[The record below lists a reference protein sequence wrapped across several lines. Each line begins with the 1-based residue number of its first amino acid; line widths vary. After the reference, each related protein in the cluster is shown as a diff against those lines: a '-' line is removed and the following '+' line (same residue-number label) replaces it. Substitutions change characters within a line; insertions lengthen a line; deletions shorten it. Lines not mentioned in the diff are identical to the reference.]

1 MPKPIGVPMESRR
14 RGGGGV
20 PFIPRETLLVTCSQS
35 TLQGLLH
42 RSLVPRDQPQPAILP
57 SSCTAWFSFVSL
69 VASTAV
75 SGATC
80 HRALLTDCG
89 RLVTTLTLGCSTQA
103 PRPHHTVLQGPRG
116 ADPKKQGPSQLG
128 TQGPGAPGVGVVGG
142 WMPFRVC
149 P

>member
-1 MPKPIGVPMESRR
+1 MESRR
-14 RGGGGV
+14 RGGRGRALHPQGDA
-20 PFIPRETLLVTCSQS
+20 PGHLQPEHPPGPSPQEFGSQGPAPAGH
-35 TLQGLLH
+35 TAFLLH
-42 RSLVPRDQPQPAILP
+42 SLV
-57 SSCTAWFSFVSL
+57 FVSL

-89 RLVTTLTLGCSTQA
+89 RLVTTLTLGCSTRS
-103 PRPHHTVLQGPRG
+103 PRPHPTVLQGPRG